1 MLDSPALGLL
11 AWFGPPLAIIALM
24 VIVGVVREIFYT
36 IPPREERKH
45 HDQGQGRRRTWL
57 S

>member
-11 AWFGPPLAIIALM
+11 GLLAPAVLILAA
-24 VIVGVVREIFYT
+24 VIVGGILREIFYT
-36 IPPREERKH
+36 IPPRKEKKD
-45 HDQGQGRRRTWL
+45 DQGQGRRRTWL